1 MTRLPATMRALRFSQ
16 HGQPDVLEVAE
27 LNLPQPDAGEVLL
40 RVRAAGLNPV
50 DVGLVAVPLP
60 FVSDFKLPAVPGWD
74 VAGTV
79 VMRGP
84 GATEFAVGDDVFGV
98 SRFPLI
104 GPRAMGTFAEYAAV
118 PEADLA
124 IKPAGLPWDQAG
136 ALPLVGLTVLQ
147 AFESVGGIQ
156 PGSRVLIEAAAGG
169 VGHVAAQIA
178 KAEGAT
184 VIGTASAPRHDYLR
198 SIGVAETIDYTQVT
212 DVFAAAGRVD
222 GALLSTSE
230 TALVQA
236 VHSVTPGGFIVSIRP
251 DVTPEHIAVADK
263 RGVRHGDILI
273 AADGAGMRRLA
284 ELVTQRG
291 LHVTVAATYPLDQ
304 AVPAYERVGARH
316 TAGKVTLIPLQFP
329 KFSGIRT
336 HPLGRPQRT
345 SA

>member
-1 MTRLPATMRALRFSQ
+1 MTSLPATMRALRFSQ

-27 LNLPQPDAGEVLL
+27 LDVPHPAQGEVLL

-60 FVSDFKLPAVPGWD
+60 FVSDLKLPAVPGWD

-98 SRFPLI
+98 SRFPLV

-118 PEADLA
+118 PESDLA
-124 IKPAGLPWDQAG
+124 IKPAELPWDQAG

-147 AFESVGGIQ
+147 AFESVGGFL
-156 PGSRVLIEAAAGG
+156 PGDRVLIEAAAGG
-169 VGHVAAQIA
+169 VGHVAVQIA
-178 KAEGAT
+178 AAEGAT

-198 SIGVAETIDYTQVT
+198 SIGVDEPVDYTEVP

-222 GALLSTSE
+222 GALLSTTE
-230 TALVQA
+230 AVLTQA
-236 VHSVTPGGFIVSIRP
+236 VHSVTPGGFVVSIRP
-251 DVTPEHIAVADK
+251 DLTPEHLAVADK

-273 AADGAGMRRLA
+273 AADGTGMRRLA

-304 AVPAYERVGARH
+304 AVPAYERVGTRR
-316 TAGKVTLIPLQFP
+316 TAGKIALIP
-329 KFSGIRT
+329 
-336 HPLGRPQRT
+336 
-345 SA
+345 